1 MPRSTTT
8 GSRPRRTHISFHYTC
23 PYAQTCSRSFRNK
36 AGLTSHI
43 RSQHRAN
50 FSSALQDR
58 DSSAAQSTSD
68 SSSENI
74 DGAEISNCNNHRV
87 SISPGVSNRDSPVPV
102 NESSTETQADGA
114 HEPQKIRRVFHPH
127 LDGKPCNAK
136 GEYLPE
142 KSPPPARAH
151 PAMNDWSP
159 FRDRVEFETAELLYK
174 RSQMPA
180 GEINA
185 LLDLWAASLLQ
196 YNGHPPFA
204 DHRDLYATIDSTT
217 LGGTKW
223 DSFELQYS
231 GELPVS
237 GETPEWMTKHYEVV
251 FRDVRELA
259 REMLA
264 NPDYHT
270 EMDSAPF
277 REFDANGER
286 RFEDFMSGDWSW
298 QQADRIAQDPNT
310 HGAMFVPWIMGS
322 DKTTV
327 SVATGQNEYYPLYG
341 SIGNVRNGVRRAH
354 RDALV
359 LIGFLAIPKTDKKH
373 ASDARFRKFRRQLFH
388 TSLSQILQSLKPGMS
403 TPEVALCSD
412 GHYRRVIYGLGPYI
426 ADYPEQALLAC
437 IVQGW
442 CPK

>member
-1 MPRSTTT
+1 
-8 GSRPRRTHISFHYTC
+8 
-23 PYAQTCSRSFRNK
+23 
-36 AGLTSHI
+36 
-43 RSQHRAN
+43 
-50 FSSALQDR
+50 
-58 DSSAAQSTSD
+58 
-68 SSSENI
+68 
-74 DGAEISNCNNHRV
+74 
-87 SISPGVSNRDSPVPV
+87 
-102 NESSTETQADGA
+102 
-114 HEPQKIRRVFHPH
+114 
-127 LDGKPCNAK
+127 
-136 GEYLPE
+136 
-142 KSPPPARAH
+142 
-151 PAMNDWSP
+151 MNDWSP

-341 SIGNVRNGVRRAH
+341 SIGN
-354 RDALV
+354 
-359 LIGFLAIPKTDKKH
+359 
-373 ASDARFRKFRRQLFH
+373 
-388 TSLSQILQSLKPGMS
+388 SLKPGMS

-442 CPK
+442 CPKCTASADNLDDPRAGRRSRKHTEILVRELELGELWDEYGLVGDLVVIKGTFKDHIVTWVEEYLVIEHGRQRANEILDDINRRGEASNNGLATIQRH